1 MAMRLAAIFC
11 VWDDWDLLDQALENI
26 RPCVDGVVVIGSK
39 YSNFGEHSPIPERYS
54 VGGLVD
60 GPYSILCWEPDPKKP
75 PQENET
81 AKRNYG
87 LELARKAGFTH
98 FVMMDADEFY
108 DRDEF
113 MGERQ
118 KFKFNPDLQGMVC
131 RIETYFGG
139 PELTI
144 GDEGTLVPFI
154 HKITPGLRHEF
165 NRRYPFA
172 WSGGLRNRRIHIDP
186 TRSLN
191 IYSGVEMSEI
201 KMHHYSWVRKDFAK
215 KIRNSTARANL
226 EKSSIM
232 QDLALAKEGYYVNF
246 YGKVL
251 RRVPNYFNIPSYGDT
266 VPDIQQD
273 S

>member
-11 VWDDWDLLDQALENI
+11 VWDDWDLLDHSIKNI
-26 RPCVDGVVVIGSK
+26 EP
-39 YSNFGEHSPIPERYS
+39 
-54 VGGLVD
+54 LVD
-60 GPYSILCWEPDPKKP
+60 DVIVVGSESSNYGEIDNHWSFKKGSVFDYKVDLRLSPD
-75 PQENET
+75 QNET
-81 AKRNYG
+81 NKRNWG
-87 LELARKAGFTH
+87 LHLARQKGFTH
-98 FVMMDADEFY
+98 FIMMDADEFY
-108 DRDEF
+108 HPDEF
-113 MGERQ
+113 SAEKE

-266 VPDIQQD
+266 VPDIKQD